1 MARPENRQT
10 TLFDDP
16 PPIARE
22 VEVRVVDL
30 HSFQVMRNVVYAGH
44 IGLTLSSG
52 AFYLYLNARYAQFN
66 LLAADFLVTKKYGL
80 VQNLKSPQF
89 GTLVHIFPIQ

>member
-1 MARPENRQT
+1 MLTSLAAGKKIELAARPENCQP

-66 LLAADFLVTKKYGL
+66 LLAADF
-80 VQNLKSPQF
+80 
-89 GTLVHIFPIQ
+89 

>member
-1 MARPENRQT
+1 MNGHIVGMHVGPNEKYLYVNVRSWPENCQP

-66 LLAADFLVTKKYGL
+66 LLGADFCAYF
-80 VQNLKSPQF
+80 N
-89 GTLVHIFPIQ
+89 I

>member
-1 MARPENRQT
+1 MARPENCQP

-66 LLAADFLVTKKYGL
+66 LLAANF
-80 VQNLKSPQF
+80 
-89 GTLVHIFPIQ
+89 